1 MMLEMGNFV
10 DTGEISLNVHRHICS
25 KNIRLIGLTNHPSTG
40 YGRRCGCSNAIPD
53 RYPFAEMVTHEFG
66 LHQADEAM
74 HTSMDPRSMKVAI
87 VPGRT

>member
-1 MMLEMGNFV
+1 MRLLE
-10 DTGEISLNVHRHICS
+10 RHS
-25 KNIRLIGLTNHPSTG
+25 
-40 YGRRCGCSNAIPD
+40 D

-87 VPGRT
+87 VPGRTYSE